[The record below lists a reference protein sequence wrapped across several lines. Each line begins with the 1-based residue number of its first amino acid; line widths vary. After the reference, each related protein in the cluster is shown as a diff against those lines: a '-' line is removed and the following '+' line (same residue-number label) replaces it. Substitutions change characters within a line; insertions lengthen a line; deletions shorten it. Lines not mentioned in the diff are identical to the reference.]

1 MFWFHQT
8 HTGSNILLM
17 KRNRAKKL
25 NYGWVILG
33 LIFGNLFVEGG
44 VRNSQ
49 PVLLPA
55 LRQTFGGSATMT
67 SAVFSVSGVVA
78 GFASPIIGKILDR
91 IGPRYM
97 FPIAGTVILVGWW
110 ASSLA
115 TDTWQIFIFYSFI
128 ATLGHTAIGS
138 FTGTAVLA
146 PWFPQSKG
154 VMLGLADSGNP
165 AGQAVITPLAQ
176 YTITNFG
183 LRTGFQVIG
192 LVFFLMTVPLN
203 FLLQRNPPAGPV
215 IDKEGISQSNIS
227 FDPSTEIIKEDT
239 PNRSVS
245 ISESPETFNAMH
257 EPTVWLLL
265 LSRSAASLSHQMTHL
280 HILAFFVLA
289 GYGEMQA
296 AGALGLAGIIGIV
309 ARPCFGILSDKMGR
323 EIVFTIAM
331 GMTFCAIV
339 IVILFTGGAKLWA
352 LIFFVVLSGLSDGLS
367 GLILGAKAADIYRPE
382 VLGRV
387 MGMVD
392 VGRGIGWAIGGLFT
406 GVMFDLFGDY
416 SLAYW
421 ISSSMAL
428 LSIAAVWGVK
438 LLEDKS

>member
-1 MFWFHQT
+1 MAWFHQT
-8 HTGSNILLM
+8 HAGSNILSM
-17 KRNRAKKL
+17 SRKREKKF
-25 NYGWVILG
+25 NYGLVILG

-55 LRQTFGGSATMT
+55 LKQNFASSATMT
-67 SAVFSVSGVVA
+67 SAVFSVSGIVA
-78 GFASPIIGKILDR
+78 GFASPIIGRILDR

-115 TDTWQIFIFYSFI
+115 SDTWQIFIFYSFI

-183 LRTGFQVIG
+183 LRTGFQVVG
-192 LVFFLMTVPLN
+192 FVFFLMTVPLN
-203 FLLQRNPPAGPV
+203 FLLQRNPPVVPV
-215 IDKEGISQSNIS
+215 IDKAGIPQSNIRV
-227 FDPSTEIIKEDT
+227 DQPYKEDP
-239 PNRSVS
+239 PNKS
-245 ISESPETFNAMH
+245 ISIPENLEGFNAMH

-265 LSRSAASLSHQMTHL
+265 LSRSAASVAHQMTHL

-331 GMTFCAIV
+331 SMTFFAIV
-339 IVILFTGGAKLWA
+339 TVILFTGGANLWA

-367 GLILGAKAADIYRPE
+367 GLILGAKAADIYRPD

-387 MGMVD
+387 MGIVD
-392 VGRGIGWAIGGLFT
+392 VGRGIGWATGGLFT

-421 ISSSMAL
+421 IASSMAL

>member
-1 MFWFHQT
+1 
-8 HTGSNILLM
+8 M
-17 KRNRAKKL
+17 KRNRTKIF

-55 LRQTFGGSATMT
+55 LKQNFASSATMT
-67 SAVFSVSGVVA
+67 SAVFSVSGIVS
-78 GFASPIIGKILDR
+78 GFASPLIGRILDR

-115 TDTWQIFIFYSFI
+115 SDAWQIFIFYSFI

-154 VMLGLADSGNP
+154 VMLGLADAGNP

-183 LRTGFQVIG
+183 LRTGFQVVG

-215 IDKEGISQSNIS
+215 VDKAGISQSNIG
-227 FDPSTEIIKEDT
+227 FDQPEILAEDT
-239 PNRSVS
+239 SPE
-245 ISESPETFNAMH
+245 ISETFNAMH
-257 EPTVWLLL
+257 EAIVWLLL
-265 LSRSAASLSHQMTHL
+265 LSRSAASVSHQMTHL

-309 ARPCFGILSDKMGR
+309 ARPSFGILSDKMGR

-331 GMTFCAIV
+331 GMTFFGIV
-339 IVILFTGGAKLWA
+339 IVILFTGGANFWA

-367 GLILGAKAADIYRPE
+367 GLILGAKAADIYRPD

-392 VGRGIGWAIGGLFT
+392 VGRGIGWATGGLFT
-406 GVMFDLFGDY
+406 GVMFDVFGDY

-421 ISSSMAL
+421 TASSMAL

-438 LLEDKS
+438 FLEDKS